1 MLTEVIEYFPKS
13 IQNIIDLYIAKNKS
27 KENLIEEIRLRSS
40 GILSIKIGQELINL
54 SSNILKEDMQETF
67 ENICEKS
74 IYSYTKQISEGF
86 ITVKGGN
93 RVGITGSAVMDKDK
107 IINLNYISSLN
118 FRIARQIKDVSNSI
132 LKYVINIEDN
142 SIYNTIIASPPGGGK
157 TTILRDLVRKISDGM
172 PEINFAPKICGIV
185 DERGEIAAMYKGIPQ
200 NDIGKN
206 SDVINNVPKSLGINM
221 LIRSMAPQIIVCD
234 EIGSE
239 QDIEAIE
246 KATLSGTK
254 GIFTAHANNI
264 KEIKQNPNLMKLIE
278 KRLIQRILILDPISK
293 GEVKEVEEFN

>member
-13 IQNIIDLYIAKNKS
+13 IQNIIDLYITKNKS

-40 GILSIKIGQELINL
+40 GNLSIKIGQELINL
-54 SSNILKEDMQETF
+54 SSSITKEDMQETF

-93 RVGITGSAVMDKDK
+93 RVGITGSAVIDKDK

-221 LIRSMAPQIIVCD
+221 LIRSMAPQIIICD

-246 KATLSGTK
+246 KATLSGIK

-264 KEIKQNPNLMKLIE
+264 KEIKQNPNLIKLIE
-278 KRLIQRILILDPISK
+278 KRLIQRILILSPIYK
-293 GEVKEVEEFN
+293 GEIREVEEFN

>member
-54 SSNILKEDMQETF
+54 FSNISKEDIQETF

-93 RVGITGSAVMDKDK
+93 RVGITGSAVIGKDK

-172 PEINFAPKICGIV
+172 PEINFASKICGIV

-206 SDVINNVPKSLGINM
+206 SDVINNVRKSLGINM
-221 LIRSMAPQIIVCD
+221 LIRSMSPQIIICD

-239 QDIEAIE
+239 QDVEAIE

-264 KEIKQNPNLMKLIE
+264 KEIKQNPNLIKLIE
-278 KRLIQRILILDPISK
+278 RRLIQRILILNPINK
-293 GEVKEVEEFN
+293 GKIKEVEEFN

>member
-54 SSNILKEDMQETF
+54 FSNISKEDIQETF

-93 RVGITGSAVMDKDK
+93 RVGITGSAVIGKDK

-172 PEINFAPKICGIV
+172 PEINFASKICGIV

-221 LIRSMAPQIIVCD
+221 LIRSMSPQIIICD

-239 QDIEAIE
+239 QDVEAIE

-264 KEIKQNPNLMKLIE
+264 KEIKQNPNLIKLIE
-278 KRLIQRILILDPISK
+278 RRLIQRILILNPINK
-293 GEVKEVEEFN
+293 GKIKEVEEFN

>member
-40 GILSIKIGQELINL
+40 GNLSIKIGQELINL
-54 SSNILKEDMQETF
+54 SSNISKEDMQETF

-221 LIRSMAPQIIVCD
+221 LIRSMSPQIIICD

-264 KEIKQNPNLMKLIE
+264 KEIKQNPNLIKLIE
-278 KRLIQRILILDPISK
+278 KRLIQRILILNPIYK
-293 GEVKEVEEFN
+293 GEIKEVEEFN

>member
-13 IQNIIDLYIAKNKS
+13 IQNIIDLYISKNKS

-54 SSNILKEDMQETF
+54 SFNISKEDMQETF

-118 FRIARQIKDVSNSI
+118 FRITRQIKDVSNSI

-221 LIRSMAPQIIVCD
+221 LIRSMSPQIIICD

-264 KEIKQNPNLMKLIE
+264 KEIKQNPNLIKLIE
-278 KRLIQRILILDPISK
+278 KRLIQRILILNPIYK
-293 GEVKEVEEFN
+293 GEIKEVEEFN

>member
-13 IQNIIDLYIAKNKS
+13 IQNIIDLYISKNKS

-54 SSNILKEDMQETF
+54 SSNISKEDMQETF

-221 LIRSMAPQIIVCD
+221 LIRSMSPQIIICD

-264 KEIKQNPNLMKLIE
+264 KEIKQNPNLIKLIE
-278 KRLIQRILILDPISK
+278 KRLIQRILILNPIYK
-293 GEVKEVEEFN
+293 GEIKEVEEFN

>member
-13 IQNIIDLYIAKNKS
+13 IQNIIDLYITKNKS

-40 GILSIKIGQELINL
+40 GNLSIKIGQELINL
-54 SSNILKEDMQETF
+54 SSSITKEDMQETF

-93 RVGITGSAVMDKDK
+93 RVGITGSAVIDKDK

-221 LIRSMAPQIIVCD
+221 LIRSMAPQIIICD

-246 KATLSGTK
+246 KATLSGIK

-264 KEIKQNPNLMKLIE
+264 KEIKQNPNLIKLIE
-278 KRLIQRILILDPISK
+278 KRLIQRILILNPIYK
-293 GEVKEVEEFN
+293 GEIKEVEEFN